1 MLQLAPWVEARSS
14 ASSAAGARALRWRA
28 ERCAKR
34 RGARQGRPGA
44 GLAQHQ
50 ELGNA
55 LLGAGCACV
64 HQRQLRHHVLR
75 QAVHHILDL
84 SELLLGLSDHGV
96 ELLVVVVDL
105 ALEAR
110 ELHPDAVNDSVHRI
124 LGVADR
130 RLQLE
135 TYASDRRGLI
145 VQATINAAA
154 PHLQGRSVDRLR
166 RRRLLLRQ
174 RESCGSCGCHGVR
187 CGEVTKWL

>member
-1 MLQLAPWVEARSS
+1 MS
-14 ASSAAGARALRWRA
+14 
-28 ERCAKR
+28 CA
-34 RGARQGRPGA
+34 
-44 GLAQHQ
+44 
-50 ELGNA
+50 
-55 LLGAGCACV
+55 
-64 HQRQLRHHVLR
+64 R

-145 VQATINAAA
+145 VQATINAEA
-154 PHLQGRSVDRLR
+154 PHLQGRSVDRRLR
-166 RRRLLLRQ
+166 RL
-174 RESCGSCGCHGVR
+174 ESCGSCGCHGVR

>member
-1 MLQLAPWVEARSS
+1 
-14 ASSAAGARALRWRA
+14 
-28 ERCAKR
+28 
-34 RGARQGRPGA
+34 
-44 GLAQHQ
+44 
-50 ELGNA
+50 
-55 LLGAGCACV
+55 
-64 HQRQLRHHVLR
+64 
-75 QAVHHILDL
+75 
-84 SELLLGLSDHGV
+84 
-96 ELLVVVVDL
+96 VVVVDL

-174 RESCGSCGCHGVR
+174 RESCGCHGVR